1 MISRNIKR
9 SKKNKHS
16 VQVKQPIL
24 MDKALPKKYQNAKIL
39 CDTYK
44 VCGGCQLQQLTYEG
58 QLYLKQRYII
68 ERFKKYGNIQPIIGM
83 RQPYHYRNKVHAV
96 LKRNKRGDILSGMYR
111 EKSHDVIPIQSC
123 LIENEQARMIINTIT
138 RLIKSFKYTI
148 YDEDLRQGFFR
159 HILIRTG
166 HKSGEILVVL
176 VTTTRTFP
184 SKKNFVHALLK
195 AHPEITSIVQN
206 INAQTDNMILGT
218 RDEVLY
224 GKGYIL
230 DELCSLTF
238 KISPQSFYQ
247 INAVQ
252 TEKLYQRAIE
262 LAELT
267 GSENVIDAYCG
278 IGTIGMIA
286 SKKAKVVY
294 GVEVNA
300 AAIKDAEINKKLNDC
315 ENIHFYLDDAQRFML
330 NWAKEKRKVD
340 VVIMDP
346 PRAGS
351 TEQFMRALLTLA
363 PKKVIYI
370 SCNPETLKRDLDFM
384 TYESNYRVQSIV
396 PCDMFPFSSHVETI
410 TLLTKSN

>member
-1 MISRNIKR
+1 MTSNNIKKL
-9 SKKNKHS
+9 KKNTHS
-16 VQVKQPIL
+16 EPVKQPTLTI
-24 MDKALPKKYQNAKIL
+24 KALSKKYQNAKIL
-39 CDTYK
+39 CDTYST
-44 VCGGCQLQQLTYEG
+44 CGGCQLQPLTYEG
-58 QLYLKQRYII
+58 QLFLKQKYIT
-68 ERFKKYGNIQPIIGM
+68 ERFKRYGNIQPIIGM
-83 RQPYHYRNKVHAV
+83 EQPYHYRNKVHAV
-96 LKRNKRGDILSGMYR
+96 LKRNRHGDILSGMYR
-111 EKSHDVIPIQSC
+111 ERSHEVIPIQSC
-123 LIENEQARMIINTIT
+123 LIENEQARRIINTIT
-138 RLIKSFKYTI
+138 QLIKSFKYPI

-166 HKSGEILVVL
+166 HRSGEILVVL
-176 VTTTRTFP
+176 ITATRTFP

-206 INAQTDNMILGT
+206 INTQTDNMILGT

-230 DELCSLTF
+230 DQLCDLTF

-262 LAELT
+262 LAALT
-267 GSENVIDAYCG
+267 GRETVIDAYCG

-286 SKKAKVVY
+286 SQKARVVY

-300 AAIKDAEINKKLNDC
+300 AAIKDAEINKKLNKC
-315 ENIHFYLDDAQRFML
+315 ENVHFYLDDAQHFML
-330 NWAKEKRKVD
+330 AWAKEKRKVD

-351 TEQFMRALLTLA
+351 TEQFMRALITLA
-363 PKKVIYI
+363 PKKVVYI
-370 SCNPETLKRDLDFM
+370 SCNPETLKRDLDFL
-384 TYESNYRVQSIV
+384 THESDYHVRAIV
-396 PCDMFPFSSHVETI
+396 PCDMFPFTEHVETI
-410 TLLTKSN
+410 CLLTKN